1 MPFQT
6 KLSARKLET
15 SQTFPNEIVYSSTN
29 VIRHYPK
36 TELKQWA
43 NRACGFILSE
53 VIFPYRKNRKKIW
66 NKDRPTLLA
75 KSQTITISQIG
86 AARGVKAGSR
96 WRRLPH
102 FPPKPAWRAE
112 KHKKTSPHKL
122 FYFSWFFLIEFV
134 NSKT

>member
-15 SQTFPNEIVYSSTN
+15 SQTFPNEIVYSLTN

-53 VIFPYRKNRKKIW
+53 VIFPYRKNRKKYET
-66 NKDRPTLLA
+66 RTGQP
-75 KSQTITISQIG
+75 
-86 AARGVKAGSR
+86 
-96 WRRLPH
+96 
-102 FPPKPAWRAE
+102 F
-112 KHKKTSPHKL
+112 
-122 FYFSWFFLIEFV
+122 
-134 NSKT
+134 